1 MLSEAKNPG
10 KPLRHAF
17 KPSES
22 APLFKNNQHGK
33 NMKKPPFFIFL
44 LSLAA
49 ARLFAH
55 GDEIATGGKSAAAQY
70 FSIENVSD
78 KYELLLKY
86 AHLDPGKPGE
96 LTLFVS
102 DYTTNRPVNGVA
114 VSVASP
120 DDPAQAFEVVPA
132 EPGIF
137 RIKTTFAAAKVYAL
151 NVTLKGGP
159 GADLIQLGGIEPG
172 KELPHEEMASGG
184 SALSGAWAVLGMLL
198 AFLAGMALT
207 LFLMRRRPK
216 AAATVLLALFFA
228 GFPLRNLP
236 DAAAHG
242 DEDHSGAQHTF
253 SSDIVIPKETQFLF
267 DVTTAKAG
275 VDNFA
280 PAITLFGTVV
290 PGAKGRATVQSPL
303 AGVMRS
309 LRVHVGEQV
318 RAGQVIA
325 VVEQTVDAGTSI
337 NWQGERNAVEAEVAA
352 AQKDYDRL
360 YNLRDIIAGRDLDE
374 AAARLQ
380 RAGENRDLFRRL
392 YNDASGKNARFIP
405 LTAPVAGRVE
415 PFTLAPG
422 ATVNA
427 GETLFTLL
435 NPEKVIVEA
444 QLYDKDAA
452 ILHDAR
458 QFQIE
463 CSNNDHRSRNIR
475 LLALPNSINPTN
487 QSQKVLFEVDNP
499 GGDFKIGEF
508 VNVKIFEQNAQR
520 QLLVPNSAIT
530 EISGV
535 PAVFVKER
543 AEHYEVRYLKTG
555 EDNGTS
561 TVVQKGLEEGERYVT
576 AGTYQLKMV
585 YFNQ

>member
-1 MLSEAKNPG
+1 
-10 KPLRHAF
+10 
-17 KPSES
+17 
-22 APLFKNNQHGK
+22 
-33 NMKKPPFFIFL
+33 MKKPLFFIVL
-44 LSLAA
+44 LFLAA
-49 ARLFAH
+49 VRLHAH
-55 GDEIATGGKSAAAQY
+55 GDEVATGGKSATTRY

-96 LTLFVS
+96 LTLFIS
-102 DYTTNRPVNGVA
+102 EYATNRPVKDVEIS
-114 VSVASP
+114 VSSP
-120 DDPAQAFEVVPA
+120 DDPAQVFEIVPA

-137 RIKTTFAAAKVYAL
+137 KIKTTFATAKTYAL
-151 NVTLKGGP
+151 NVTIKGGP

-172 KELPHEEMASGG
+172 KELPREEMTSGQP
-184 SALSGAWAVLGMLL
+184 ALSGAWSVLGMLL
-198 AFLAGMALT
+198 AFLTGMALT
-207 LFLMRRRPK
+207 LFFMRRQPK
-216 AAATVLLALFFA
+216 AAATVLMALFFA
-228 GFPLRNLP
+228 GFPLQNLP

-242 DEDHSGAQHTF
+242 DEDHGAKNTF
-253 SSDIVIPKETQFLF
+253 SADILIPKETQFLF
-267 DVTTAKAG
+267 DVTTARAG

-290 PGAKGRATVQSPL
+290 PGATGRATVQSPL
-303 AGVMRS
+303 AGALRS
-309 LRVHVGEQV
+309 LRVRVGEAV
-318 RAGQVIA
+318 RAGQVLA

-337 NWQGERNAVEAEVAA
+337 NWQGERNAVEAEIAA

-360 YNLRDIIAGRDLDE
+360 YNLRDIIAKRDLDE

-380 RAGENRDLFRRL
+380 RAKENRDLFQRL
-392 YNDASGKNARFIP
+392 FNDASGKNARFIP
-405 LTAPVAGRVE
+405 LTAPIAGRVE

-452 ILHDAR
+452 VLHDAR

-508 VNVKIFEQNAQR
+508 VNVKIFEQHAQR

-535 PAVFVKER
+535 PAVFVKNR

-555 EDNGTS
+555 EDNGTA
-561 TVVQKGLEEGERYVT
+561 TVIQKGLEEGERFVT
-576 AGTYQLKMV
+576 TGTYQLKMV